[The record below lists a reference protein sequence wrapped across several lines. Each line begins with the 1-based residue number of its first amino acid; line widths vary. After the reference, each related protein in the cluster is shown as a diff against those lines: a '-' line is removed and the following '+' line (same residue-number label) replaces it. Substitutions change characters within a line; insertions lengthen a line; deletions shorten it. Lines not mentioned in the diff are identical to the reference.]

1 MIKRKKF
8 YWKLFVC
15 MMAVIF
21 VYTAALSFVYYIKN
35 REFTNYE
42 LEQSQKELL
51 KQVKEKVDHRLLVAL
66 SGINQLKSSKAF
78 ENFSQNTNEKLEH
91 YYVNE
96 LYKELQKNSNAFSQF
111 EYKLGVMKT
120 DKDMIVTPDMTINQE
135 RYFQQLGLN
144 KEENEQVASYLK
156 GKNNSFGQ
164 YKLFSLMNPQKDNL
178 YITLL
183 KKEWIAE
190 GKNVVFFLSFYTKN
204 LYPALHSVDQGGFA
218 LIEGKRILSHR
229 TTFHDLSITDVLNQ
243 DKLKQLQSSQE
254 KLVPYQ
260 KITASDYQ
268 IKSLTSEVLKDWQY
282 LYITPKHVT
291 ETSFA
296 GHLIDSLPV
305 YLLFLLAGLVLQ
317 VVFVNYTYQPVK
329 KVLQVLKDGE
339 DSIEGDEFAF
349 IQKITT
355 NMKKMNERLLSTIDQ
370 HQMPLKQKFMKD
382 LLLGLVEKEEVKEK
396 LEFFGLTKLKQ
407 GRVILFEFS
416 HYKDWEESV
425 TREGILTIKLQL
437 LTYLKEHIEKNIS
450 YEMIEMEAEKLA
462 ILTSETNLQNI
473 RNWINSFNK
482 GLDERLL
489 STMFIAISEPLASL
503 YHFEK
508 GYKQARNLLEYRY
521 AIERKNIVTTEDI
534 ECFEQKSYY
543 YPLEMEKELIN
554 FSCRGQKEK
563 AMSILKTV
571 LNDNLYVRQLDEY
584 ALRSL
589 VFELLATF
597 HRILSQTNQAEKT
610 IFGED
615 ETFYQRLQHIRGKEK
630 VEQTITSLFDE
641 LLENIQV
648 QTNKTDLSVADQLMS
663 FIHENF
669 QRDLSLSDLAEHF
682 NLTSSYVSRVFKE
695 QTGENFK
702 EYLNMYRVEKAKE
715 ILSAQDVKINQ
726 VASMVG
732 FNNVNTF
739 IRTFKKY
746 VGLSPGQYEK
756 SS

>member
-1 MIKRKKF
+1 MKKKKF
-8 YWKLFVC
+8 YWKLFIC

-21 VYTAALSFVYYIKN
+21 IYTAALSFVYYIKN
-35 REFTNYE
+35 QEFTNYE

-78 ENFSQNTNEKLEH
+78 ENFSQNTNGKLEH

-96 LYKELQKNSNAFSQF
+96 LYKELQNNSNAFSQF

-120 DKDMIVTPDMTINQE
+120 DEDLIVTPDMTINQE
-135 RYFQQLGLN
+135 RYFQQLEIN
-144 KEENEQVASYLK
+144 NEEKEQVDNYLK
-156 GKNNSFGQ
+156 EKNNSFGQ
-164 YKLFSLMNPQKDNL
+164 YKLFSLMNSKKDNL

-183 KKEWIAE
+183 KKERIAE

-204 LYPALHSVDQGGFA
+204 LYPAIHSVDQGGFA
-218 LIEGKRILSHR
+218 LVEGNRILSHR
-229 TTFHDLSITDVLNQ
+229 TTFQNHSITYILTRDQ
-243 DKLKQLQSSQE
+243 LKHLKPSHE
-254 KLVPYQ
+254 EPIPYQ
-260 KITASDYQ
+260 KITASGYQ
-268 IKSLTSEVLKDWQY
+268 IKSLSSEVLKDWQY
-282 LYITPKHVT
+282 LYISPKHVT

-296 GHLIDSLPV
+296 ALLVDSLPV
-305 YLLFLLAGLVLQ
+305 YLLFLLAGLIVQ

-329 KVLQVLKDGE
+329 KVLHILKDGE
-339 DSIEGDEFAF
+339 ESIEGDEFAF
-349 IQKITT
+349 IQQITS
-355 NMKKMNERLLSTIDQ
+355 NMKKVNEKLLSTIDH
-370 HQMPLKQKFMKD
+370 HQLSLKQKFMKD
-382 LLLGLVEKEEVKEK
+382 LLLGLAEKEEVKEK
-396 LEFFGLTKLKQ
+396 SELFGLSRLKQ
-407 GRVILFEFS
+407 GRVILFEFT
-416 HYKDWEESV
+416 HYKEWEESV

-462 ILTSETNLQNI
+462 ILTSETNLQKI
-473 RNWINSFNK
+473 RDWLNSFNA
-482 GLDERLL
+482 GLDERLHA
-489 STMFIAISEPLASL
+489 TMFITISEPVAAL
-503 YHFEK
+503 YDFEK

-534 ECFEQKSYY
+534 ESFEQKSYY
-543 YPLEMEKELIN
+543 YPLEMEKDLIN

-563 AMSILKTV
+563 AMSILKII
-571 LNDNLYVRQLDEY
+571 LNDNLYVRQLDES

-589 VFELLATF
+589 VFEVLATI
-597 HRILSQTNQAEKT
+597 HRILSQTNQEERT

-615 ETFYQRLQHIRGKEK
+615 ETVYQRLQNIRGKEK
-630 VEQTITSLFDE
+630 LEQTITSLFEE
-641 LLENIQV
+641 LLENIQE
-648 QTNKTDLSVADQLMS
+648 QTKKTDLSVADQLMN

-702 EYLNMYRVEKAKE
+702 EYLNLYRVEKAKE